1 MKLTKILLLL
11 SLFISATAYSASMT
25 PFPEGWKSWTKV
37 RTPLATIGGAVPS
50 CSTDLSKLKLPPIY
64 VKTVETYC
72 GVKKDGAGKIDI
84 YIKPSEMESFKSRS
98 GKFSEGTVM
107 IMHLVDLKVLFVT
120 GYKGG
125 NPVYGVYTED
135 KKDVEGSS
143 PGLSTNDC
151 IQCHTG
157 FKSFCIN
164 GLCGRIAK

>member
-1 MKLTKILLLL
+1 MNFTKFLLLL
-11 SLFISATAYSASMT
+11 SFFISATIQAASMT
-25 PFPEGWKSWTKV
+25 PFPEGWKSWVKV
-37 RTPLATIGGAVPS
+37 KTPLGTIGGAIPS

-64 VKTVETYC
+64 AKTVEMYC

-84 YIKPSEMESFKSRS
+84 YVKPSELKAFTART
-98 GKFSEGTVM
+98 GKYSEGTVF

-143 PGLSTNDC
+143 PGLGTNDC

-157 FKSFCIN
+157 FKSFCLN
-164 GLCGRIAK
+164 GMCGRIVK